1 MRRCDRKKLKLRFC
15 GNESH
20 ASTIINVNRCKIFL
34 GSSRDRR
41 YLHQRKRCDTYNS
54 HEYLRFSRLNLDT
67 WIHEIEMRG
76 LSLSLSRRYSDPTR
90 RSGKVTGT
98 VRPRQLENACEQRAR
113 DAAPRRPAVIPAS
126 IVRMPPGIK
135 SSADYSDTS
144 EDESRSTGVTNPR
157 VEVPLLRAARP
168 SFKRSHAR
176 ARARA
181 RGTGRQ
187 PRSPPPPN
195 VITID
200 GRPRDSEVCQ
210 ITRNT
215 GEVGA
220 RTGTEN

>member
-1 MRRCDRKKLKLRFC
+1 MRHVQFTRVFAFLSVELGHLDSR
-15 GNESH
+15 
-20 ASTIINVNRCKIFL
+20 NRDA
-34 GSSRDRR
+34 RP
-41 YLHQRKRCDTYNS
+41 
-54 HEYLRFSRLNLDT
+54 
-67 WIHEIEMRG
+67 
-76 LSLSLSRRYSDPTR
+76 LSLSLSPLFGSDTTIRKSNGDRPSPSIGERLRTKSAR
-90 RSGKVTGT
+90 HDARSEK
-98 VRPRQLENACEQRAR
+98 PAR